1 MNKYIPLMEATY
13 TKKYKC
19 PYCELR
25 LDRTKLPIHIQNK
38 HEELIPEGFTALRVA
53 FNTINKKDTG
63 HCIVCGQ
70 ETAWNEIKGRYERL
84 CGRKECK
91 DKWLKMTKERT
102 KKKYGTERPS
112 ADPRYKSEIQRK
124 ALANRKVAG
133 KYKFSDGGEIEYM
146 GSYEKKLLE
155 FLDKIMLINSEDIIA
170 PGPDINYTWNGQEHL
185 YLPDFYYIPYNLI
198 IEVKDGGDNP
208 NNNPE
213 FKTNRKDR
221 LEAKE
226 AAVKAL
232 NKYNYIRLTNN
243 DFGQLMS
250 MFGLLKMQLTDNRD
264 DDEILVKINESSLL
278 ESSNSQKLYFVSGSN
293 KDGATLIPRI
303 PNNYMTKNG
312 YEDSTIPR
320 VCFSESID
328 GCLIGLSKNLDG
340 EELYVHIPVGDYK
353 VIIPT
358 TKQVPDVNLTKER
371 WICEYVKIQCIGKI
385 LVKDNGKPGMKY
397 KYGNGK
403 EAELFSWDWKWI
415 EKYNEYT
422 EITDSDINIVNEL
435 FNRDDVESFED
446 ISESEL
452 QAFYKLS
459 GLSEDN
465 YLTEFDIEDSN
476 KNFNKDPLYIVL
488 MDLDMLR
495 NKIIKGFTRSQY
507 SHAAISFD
515 PVLDN
520 MYSFANERDDDANVI
535 RTGFTSEK
543 KSTYLKINPN
553 CKMKLFSLF
562 INNDQMNNIKKLV
575 DFYKN
580 NIFKTAY
587 NMFSII
593 GIVLHKKL
601 KRATN
606 DPLNMI
612 CSQFVYTILL
622 AAQIHSNLKK
632 DASRVTPGDI
642 NKLSDNRLYTIFE
655 GYLKQY
661 KINDAI
667 NMTNKIYNN
676 IFKKNIN
683 ESIATS
689 TIAAAL
695 APWPVPF
702 EANKDNYYIIQ
713 HMQNNV
719 YDYSITKDPV
729 QCTMYSIDPEEGYKV
744 YKSDK
749 GKIEKSYLTF
759 KMKDK
764 RKAKEI
770 YDEMVN
776 KYNNHESANSSD
788 YIYYAYTGNHILDET
803 QLMFDNR
810 LELVYN
816 FFEELSM
823 ISDKLYRYL
832 KPSNLDLLEEQVNSL
847 LEAEDNKNYEDPD
860 SIYMIMPNDINTIEG
875 LERWKNQFNQLT
887 YYQKVISNDMSIRKY
902 GKNNIDRYNEL
913 RNKLNSQISPDDN
926 TNTHSTTQS
935 ISSNVVVKEDTAL
948 DNDRYYHDNWDDR
961 LLQVKS
967 AESSGLVIM
976 IDNLCG
982 EFIDMYDDDSIERL
996 KNKWEKFNSLS
1007 IDQRTLSDQTALNI
1021 FGINNYNLYTKII
1034 NAYES
1039 RKLEKMKNEKDKMDN
1054 NISSN
1059 ESTHIYPYYAFN
1071 EISKKKIYSNENSV
1085 DNKIIDDI
1093 QDQIKKDDLKED
1105 MWTELIESLYIKRS
1119 LPKYKDSINEINQ
1132 SIYELGWNPEIPFSR
1147 EVAKITN
1154 KRYNY
1159 NIFESFDMK
1168 DFYKYYN
1175 ENGILNNQSKYNK
1188 NIDFIYTTYFKNPS
1202 NNAYEL
1208 GISLESDLSTIYL
1221 FHPNNSLEN
1230 TRIIKRNYSQIFNEN
1245 DNIQISLL
1253 GINKNAKKDLI
1264 EILNS
1269 YTESGNMIRN
1279 NKDVYTDYFGD
1290 KLSLLYEDFN
1300 KYGYKMNNV
1309 KSYIIYEGSIY
1320 NYNHSITDVISNKLQ
1335 KCFDY
1340 KIYGSINECAYND
1353 TRYMDIENYLNEHSK
1368 NYIIK
1373 EMTPISFLESN
1384 TTDINNM
1391 NRIEEIAYSILKDK
1405 YK

>member
-250 MFGLLKMQLTDNRD
+250 MFGLLKMQLTDNRESND
-264 DDEILVKINESSLL
+264 ILIKINES
-278 ESSNSQKLYFVSGSN
+278 E
-293 KDGATLIPRI
+293 
-303 PNNYMTKNG
+303 
-312 YEDSTIPR
+312 
-320 VCFSESID
+320 
-328 GCLIGLSKNLDG
+328 
-340 EELYVHIPVGDYK
+340 
-353 VIIPT
+353 
-358 TKQVPDVNLTKER
+358 
-371 WICEYVKIQCIGKI
+371 
-385 LVKDNGKPGMKY
+385 
-397 KYGNGK
+397 
-403 EAELFSWDWKWI
+403 
-415 EKYNEYT
+415 
-422 EITDSDINIVNEL
+422 EITDSDINIINEL
-435 FNRDDVESFED
+435 FNRNDVESFED

-495 NKIIKGFTRSQY
+495 NKIIKGFTKSQY

-562 INNDQMNNIKKLV
+562 INDNQMNNIKKLV

-580 NIFKTAY
+580 NISKTAY

-655 GYLKQY
+655 GYLKKY

-823 ISDKLYRYL
+823 MSDKLYRYL

-847 LEAEDNKNYEDPD
+847 LEAEDNKDYEDPD
-860 SIYMIMPNDINTIEG
+860 SIYMIMPNDISTIEG

-926 TNTHSTTQS
+926 INTHSTTQS
-935 ISSNVVVKEDTAL
+935 ISSNVVVKEGTAL
-948 DNDRYYHDNWDDR
+948 DNDIYYHDNWDDR

-982 EFIDMYDDDSIERL
+982 EFIDMYDDKSIERL
-996 KNKWEKFNSLS
+996 KDKWEKFNSLS

-1054 NISSN
+1054 SISSN

-1105 MWTELIESLYIKRS
+1105 MWAELIESLYIKRS
-1119 LPKYKDSINEINQ
+1119 LSKYKNSINEINQ

-1147 EVAKITN
+1147 EVAKTTN

-1159 NIFESFDMK
+1159 NIFESFNMK

-1175 ENGILNNQSKYNK
+1175 ENGILSNQSKYNK
-1188 NIDFIYTTYFKNPS
+1188 NIDFIYTTYFRNPS

-1245 DNIQISLL
+1245 DNVQISLL

-1269 YTESGNMIRN
+1269 YAESGNMIRN

-1320 NYNHSITDVISNKLQ
+1320 NYNHNITDAISNKLQ

-1353 TRYMDIENYLNEHSK
+1353 SRYMDIENYLNEHSK

-1391 NRIEEIAYSILKDK
+1391 NRIEDIAYSILKDK